1 MKIVRLYTYKRA
13 LHRWRDNVIEN
24 KLKWADFRYF
34 NFPNLRLIL
43 MNDKLIFYKI
53 YHKIYYDKNVRF
65 MNKFIKNY

>member
-1 MKIVRLYTYKRA
+1 
-13 LHRWRDNVIEN
+13 
-24 KLKWADFRYF
+24 
-34 NFPNLRLIL
+34 

>member
-24 KLKWADFRYF
+24 KLKRADFRYF

-53 YHKIYYDKNVRF
+53 YHDH
-65 MNKFIKNY
+65 IKYIMIKMLDL